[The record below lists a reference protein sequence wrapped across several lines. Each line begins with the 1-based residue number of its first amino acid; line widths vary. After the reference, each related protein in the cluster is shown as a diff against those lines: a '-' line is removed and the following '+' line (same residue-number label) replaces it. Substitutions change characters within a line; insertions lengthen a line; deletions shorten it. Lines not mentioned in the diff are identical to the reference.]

1 MKLVPATPEKIAERM
16 ALRSGEV
23 TTGERAATI
32 RAAARRHEQAA
43 SARRAYLTDR
53 AATSFLATHKVK
65 GNAAKRSGINL
76 RLERIISKSGG
87 GRATWAF
94 DARAAKA
101 SR

>member
-16 ALRSGEV
+16 LKRSGIVETSEHPARIAAV
-23 TTGERAATI
+23 KRETARRDAVRESLALHAAATAKLAVCTERDERRAA
-32 RAAARRHEQAA
+32 
-43 SARRAYLTDR
+43 
-53 AATSFLATHKVK
+53 
-65 GNAAKRSGINL
+65 GINL

-101 SR
+101 AR